1 MAAVEVTRRRF
12 TVDEYYQMAYVGI
25 LREDDR
31 VELIEGEIIEMVPIG
46 VKHAAC
52 VRRLDRIFNNLV
64 GDKALVDTQN
74 PLRIDEYSEPQ
85 PDLMLL
91 KPREDYYGT
100 FHPRPEDVLL
110 LIEVVDSS
118 VTYDRE
124 VKINLYARAGINEVW
139 LIDLQA
145 QQITVYRQPS
155 SNSYKEIK
163 EYGRD
168 DSIAPVAFPGM
179 NISVRD
185 ILPGD

>member
-12 TVDEYYQMAYVGI
+12 TVDEYYQMAYAGI
-25 LREDDR
+25 LGEDDR

-110 LIEVVDSS
+110 LIEVADSS

-139 LIDLQA
+139 LIELQA